1 MNRLLII
8 DDDIE
13 LCALLAER
21 LGEDGFVLHA
31 AHEGQRGLE
40 LARSGEY
47 SLVIL
52 DVMLPRMGGMELLKE
67 LRSRSSVPV
76 LMLTARGDEIDRIV
90 GLEVG
95 ADDYLPKP
103 FNPREL
109 VARIKAILRRLDE
122 RRAGP
127 DRFTSGDITIDI
139 AVREAWIDGNMCPD
153 LACSARAFVDGDAK
167 HKPISAASIL
177 AKTARDAEMCALHDR
192 FPHYGFAQHKGYATA
207 EHLEAVGRLGP
218 CEVHRRSFHA
228 VGVFF
233 QPNLF
238 ATTWE
243 GMAESLRIRSYRLYC
258 EAVKLSNAARQ
269 LAHFEFQAR
278 RLRKTYAD
286 VFAAREAASH
296 VDMVRTLLRDTR
308 AQLRAK

>member
-1 MNRLLII
+1 MNRLLIV
-8 DDDIE
+8 DDDTE

-31 AHEGQRGLE
+31 AHDGQRGLE
-40 LARSGEY
+40 LASSGEY

-76 LMLTARGDEIDRIV
+76 LMLTARGDDIDRIV

-139 AVREAWIDGNMCPD
+139 AVREAWIDGNP
-153 LACSARAFVDGDAK
+153 LHLTTIEFALLEVLVRNAGRALTREYLTDA
-167 HKPISAASIL
+167 
-177 AKTARDAEMCALHDR
+177 AL
-192 FPHYGFAQHKGYATA
+192 
-207 EHLEAVGRLGP
+207 GRKL
-218 CEVHRRSFHA
+218 
-228 VGVFF
+228 GVFDRTIDVHIS
-233 QPNLF
+233 NL
-238 ATTWE
+238 
-243 GMAESLRIRSYRLYC
+243 RR
-258 EAVKLSNAARQ
+258 KLDAHRGLDHIKTVRGSGYL
-269 LAHFEFQAR
+269 LAPR
-278 RLRKTYAD
+278 RGN
-286 VFAAREAASH
+286 EEH
-296 VDMVRTLLRDTR
+296 
-308 AQLRAK
+308 